1 MELIPI
7 QVTAEG
13 VVIPKTYLQGAS
25 DVEVIWSEEYI
36 LVRPKTHPVQKTD
49 KSGKHRYSFIGIAQ
63 TRNPTASTDAEEI
76 LAREVSP
83 RSGWS
88 HTP

>member
-7 QVTAEG
+7 QVTEEG
-13 VVIPKTYLQGAS
+13 VVIPKTYLRGAD
-25 DVEVIWSEEYI
+25 DVEVIWSEDYI
-36 LVRPKTHPVQKTD
+36 LVRPKAHLTRRPN

-76 LAREVSP
+76 LAREVNP

-88 HTP
+88 HNP

>member
-7 QVTAEG
+7 QVTEEG

-25 DVEVIWSEEYI
+25 DVEVIWSEDYI
-36 LVRPKTHPVQKTD
+36 LVKPKIRPAQRSG

-76 LAREVSP
+76 LAREVDR

-88 HTP
+88 HNP